1 MKDVFVVHVRHRLAD
16 LTHEVD
22 ALTLRQEVISV
33 DDALEQL
40 PARNAATNI
49 VTFYSVHRKWK

>member
-22 ALTLRQEVISV
+22 ALALRQEVISV

-40 PARNAATNI
+40 TARNAAMYRI
-49 VTFYSVHRKWK
+49 IILFRP